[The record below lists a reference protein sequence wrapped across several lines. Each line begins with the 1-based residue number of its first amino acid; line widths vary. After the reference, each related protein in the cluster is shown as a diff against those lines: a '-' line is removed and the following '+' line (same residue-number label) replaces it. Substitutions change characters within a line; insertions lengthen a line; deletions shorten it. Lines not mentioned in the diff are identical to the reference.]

1 MDEGHRIALAQGA
14 CAALSDMKNF
24 RRKGVDMRPKQ
35 DVRQNSKKQSRTRNN
50 AKASVGSKGSILMD
64 IEQILIGEGIL
75 TRGSDREAIAKAL
88 GLSDRRFYENGN

>member
-1 MDEGHRIALAQGA
+1 
-14 CAALSDMKNF
+14 
-24 RRKGVDMRPKQ
+24 MRAKQ
-35 DVRQNSKKQSRTRNN
+35 DVKQNSKKQNRSRNN
-50 AKASVGSKGSILMD
+50 AKGTAATRGSILMD